1 MATGER
7 VHPNYLAVWGWL
19 VGLLIVGV
27 LSATLPFPKAA
38 SLVVIFGAA
47 IAKAILVAANYMH
60 LRFEPRLIYAIVIAP
75 LVLFV
80 GLTLA
85 LVPDIVFGR

>member
-7 VHPNYLAVWGWL
+7 VHPNYVAVWGWL

-38 SLVVIFGAA
+38 SLVIIFGAA
-47 IAKAILVAANYMH
+47 LAKALLVAANYMH
-60 LRFEPRLIYAIVIAP
+60 LRFEPRLIYAIAITP
-75 LVLFV
+75 IVLFLV
-80 GLTLA
+80 LTLA

>member
-1 MATGER
+1 MEAR
-7 VHPNYLAVWGWL
+7 IHPNYVAVWGWL

-27 LSATLPFPKAA
+27 ASASLPFPKAA

-47 IAKAILVAANYMH
+47 VAKAVLVAANFMH
-60 LRFEPRLIYAIVIAP
+60 LRFEPRLIYAIALAP

-80 GLTLA
+80 GLTLV
-85 LVPDIVFGR
+85 LLPDIVFSR

>member
-7 VHPNYLAVWGWL
+7 VQPNYVAVWGWL

-27 LSATLPFPKAA
+27 LSAILPFPKAA

-47 IAKAILVAANYMH
+47 LAKALLVAANYMH
-60 LRFEPRLIYAIVIAP
+60 LRSESRLIYAIAIAP
-75 LVLFV
+75 LLLFIC
-80 GLTLA
+80 LMLA